1 MGTNTIRSVIAAAR
15 LKETQTRALL
25 GDFSR
30 QLPQLRERLLLPEDN
45 AAAQLVNFVEQY
57 IEYVP
62 VFIDNV
68 TRISKNLGLYRYI
81 SPFLYMAEDFFLA
94 PPEQLEQEVGLRAIL
109 DEAFLAQRLI
119 EEVNDL
125 HIRHYQRPLLPLDM
139 TRANIIVHHLIGDQL
154 ANSLDALV
162 EHTVQRLVV
171 REHLFQQNPPLPEQ
185 MSPERWRDLPCLS
198 RDADVDLRLGSA
210 LHMPA

>member
-15 LKETQTRALL
+15 LKETQTRALH
-25 GDFSR
+25 GDFSQ
-30 QLPQLRERLLLPEDN
+30 QLPRLRERLLLPEDN
-45 AAAQLVNFVEQY
+45 AAAQLVSFVEQY

-62 VFIDNV
+62 VFIDSV
-68 TRISKNLGLYRYI
+68 TRISKELGLYRYV

-94 PPEQLEQEVGLRAIL
+94 PPEQLEQEVGLRALL

-125 HIRHYQRPLLPLDM
+125 HTRHYHRPLLPLDM
-139 TRANIIVHHLIGDQL
+139 TRANVIVHHLIGDQL

-171 REHLFQQNPPLPEQ
+171 RKHLLQKNTPLPEQ
-185 MSPERWRDLPCLS
+185 MSPDRWPDLPCLS

-210 LHMPA
+210 LHMQA